1 IVASGRGLPNFSRA
15 TPPISF
21 SSSSRSW
28 PKPLATSSS
37 TQMAWDV
44 TSGPI
49 PSPGREVTRSSM
61 ESSLSFPKSILR
73 GRALRELT
81 LGFFTFCLHLRR
93 WLAAPLLNTL
103 ELNTPEL
110 DTPKIIFLLAVMLVG
125 EGDRHRRLAGAARYV
140 RVMRVIGIGRIGCSS
155 DGTQERQ

>member
-1 IVASGRGLPNFSRA
+1 
-15 TPPISF
+15 
-21 SSSSRSW
+21 
-28 PKPLATSSS
+28 
-37 TQMAWDV
+37 
-44 TSGPI
+44 
-49 PSPGREVTRSSM
+49 M

-93 WLAAPLLNTL
+93 WLAAPLLATLELNTL